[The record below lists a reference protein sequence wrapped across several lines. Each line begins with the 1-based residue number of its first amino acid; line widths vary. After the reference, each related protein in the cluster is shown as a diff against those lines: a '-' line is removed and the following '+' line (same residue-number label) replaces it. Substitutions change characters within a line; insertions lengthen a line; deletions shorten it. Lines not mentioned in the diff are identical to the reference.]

1 MTFAEKFNLIPPCL
15 RNADGGVTVKFNNCV
30 LGSIS
35 YYIEILF
42 ILVGIVAFFYIIFAG
57 IQMATAF
64 GNESKYASA
73 KNTLLHAVI
82 GVIVATMAYSIVS
95 FVTSIF
101 DVEAP
106 KVYNTEGTTGEI
118 ENNEGFVE
126 AVVAFR
132 EGPNPGNGVLTPEEL
147 EDAENGSS
155 SNSLVVGGT
164 AVAMYMMNDSDF
176 RAVLVTKTGGPER
189 LSVQQ
194 LPAPDGRYYV
204 RAWGQTKDF
213 KGATLEIYQID
224 PKTNFEHKKVVTIN

>member
-15 RNADGGVTVKFNNCV
+15 RNADGGATVKFNDCV

-73 KNTLLHAVI
+73 KNTLLHAII
-82 GVIVATMAYSIVS
+82 GVIVATLAYSIVS
-95 FVTSIF
+95 FVTGF
-101 DVEAP
+101 FGVDAP
-106 KVYNTEGTTGEI
+106 KIYDTSGTTGEI
-118 ENNEGFVE
+118 KNDEGFVE

-132 EGPNPGNGVLTPEEL
+132 EGNNPGNGVLTPEEL
-147 EDAENGSS
+147 EDAQNGTSS
-155 SNSLVVGGT
+155 SSLTVGGT
-164 AVAMYMMNDSDF
+164 TAAMYMLNDSSF
-176 RAVLVTKTGGPER
+176 RAVLVTKSGGSDV
-189 LSVQQ
+189 LDVIQ